1 MGVGDY
7 FRNLSQLF
15 KSAKQRQREKDR
27 QRRQA
32 FRRAE
37 MALDDVKTKIKSLE
51 REGRDAWVQARELMK
66 TGQKAAAQRA
76 IVKYR
81 GAQVM
86 TVKLDQKRFAFEQ
99 SLMHLEMA
107 KTDNS
112 FAEALEL
119 MAVVT
124 DINPEKVDDVLVSVD
139 MKRSEQGEV
148 DKLWQKE
155 YQRFMEGAEGALEDF
170 VPSLEELG
178 KQLEDEAAQE
188 VGGAE
193 GESAKGELAENIEEG
208 RERIRKLLEEENS
221 K

>member
-1 MGVGDY
+1 MVVSDY

-15 KSAKQRQREKDR
+15 KSAKQREREKER

-37 MALDDVKTKIKSLE
+37 MALDDVKAKLKNLE
-51 REGRDAWVQARELMK
+51 REGKDAWVQARELMK
-66 TGQKAAAQRA
+66 TGQKAAAQRGL
-76 IVKYR
+76 VKYR
-81 GAQVM
+81 ATQVM

-99 SLMHLEMA
+99 SLMQLEMA

-112 FAEALEL
+112 FARALDL
-119 MAVVT
+119 MATVT

-155 YQRFMEGAEGALEDF
+155 YQRFMEGAEGAMEDF
-170 VPSLEELG
+170 VPSLEELSA
-178 KQLEDEAAQE
+178 QLEDEAAQE
-188 VGGAE
+188 VGTAE
-193 GESAKGELAENIEEG
+193 SEAAKGELAENIEEG

>member
-15 KSAKQRQREKDR
+15 KSAKQRQREKER
-27 QRRQA
+27 KRRQA

-76 IVKYR
+76 LVKYR
-81 GAQVM
+81 GTQVM

-112 FAEALEL
+112 FAEALDL

-188 VGGAE
+188 VGDAE

-208 RERIRKLLEEENS
+208 RERIRKLLEEENT

>member
-1 MGVGDY
+1 MRVGDY

-15 KSAKQRQREKDR
+15 KSAKQRQREKER

-112 FAEALEL
+112 FAEALDL

-155 YQRFMEGAEGALEDF
+155 DGEIGAW
-170 VPSLEELG
+170 
-178 KQLEDEAAQE
+178 
-188 VGGAE
+188 
-193 GESAKGELAENIEEG
+193 
-208 RERIRKLLEEENS
+208 
-221 K
+221 

>member
-1 MGVGDY
+1 MRVGDY

-15 KSAKQRQREKDR
+15 KSAKQRQREKER

-208 RERIRKLLEEENS
+208 RERIRKLLEEENT

>member
-15 KSAKQRQREKDR
+15 KSAKQREHEKER

-37 MALDDVKTKIKSLE
+37 MALDDVKAKIKNLE
-51 REGRDAWVQARELMK
+51 REGKDTWSQARELMK

-76 IVKYR
+76 VVKYR
-81 GAQVM
+81 GTQVM
-86 TVKLDQKRFAFEQ
+86 AVKLDQKRFAFEQ
-99 SLMHLEMA
+99 SLMQLEMA
-107 KTDNS
+107 KTDDS
-112 FAEALEL
+112 FAGALAL
-119 MAVVT
+119 MAAVT
-124 DINPEKVDDVLVSVD
+124 DINPEKVDDVLVTVD

-178 KQLEDEAAQE
+178 RQLEDEAAQE

-193 GESAKGELAENIEEG
+193 GETTKGELAENIEEG

>member
-15 KSAKQRQREKDR
+15 KSAKQRQREKER

-188 VGGAE
+188 VGDAE

>member
-15 KSAKQRQREKDR
+15 KSAKQRQREKER

-86 TVKLDQKRFAFEQ
+86 SVKLDQKRFAFEQ

-112 FAEALEL
+112 FAEALDL

>member
-15 KSAKQRQREKDR
+15 KSAKQRQREKER
-27 QRRQA
+27 KRRQA

-51 REGRDAWVQARELMK
+51 REGRDAWIQARELTK

-76 IVKYR
+76 LVKYR
-81 GAQVM
+81 GTQVM

-170 VPSLEELG
+170 VPSLEELA

-188 VGGAE
+188 VGRAE

-208 RERIRKLLEEENS
+208 RERIRKLLEEENT

>member
-1 MGVGDY
+1 MRVGDY

-15 KSAKQRQREKDR
+15 KSAKQRQREKER

-112 FAEALEL
+112 FAEALDL

-170 VPSLEELG
+170 VPSLEELA

>member
-1 MGVGDY
+1 MRVGDY

-15 KSAKQRQREKDR
+15 KSAKQRQREKER

-188 VGGAE
+188 VGDAE

>member
-1 MGVGDY
+1 MRVGDY

-15 KSAKQRQREKDR
+15 KSAKQRQREKER